1 MPAFRP
7 TLPPP
12 GRLVRLGVVLDA
24 RNPAGRLAEVARMC
38 DRVGIGAV
46 WVDDSARP
54 GPPPDGELDAWTVL
68 AALAPATTRVRLGA
82 MLLAG
87 RRPAP
92 LLAEMAASLAALAGD
107 RVEVSL
113 LAADGAPLRPY
124 ADAFA
129 AALATA
135 AAAGAGADATAAA
148 ARPGGRPTVAV
159 EVGDPEKLDR
169 DSLDWLVGVAD
180 DVLVTAADVDR
191 VAETARELRA
201 ACGLAGREPESL
213 GVAVRLPVSVGRTVT
228 EARARWDAEPAFAE
242 LGPPEQAGVY
252 GTLEQCHQ
260 RVIAFAHAGVT
271 DLRCVLPN
279 AGDIHDVIAQVTAM
293 TVGTVDK
300 LAPGAPRSPAPPP
313 PEGWGG
319 RPRFP
324 GGGAAGG
331 VRPEGSGG
339 PQGGPP
345 VGRGPGGFPGG
356 SGPGSP
362 TGAGPGR

>member
-54 GPPPDGELDAWTVL
+54 GPPPAEGLDAWTAL
-68 AALAPATTRVRLGA
+68 AALAPATTSVRLGA
-82 MLLAG
+82 MLLVG
-87 RRPAP
+87 RRSAS
-92 LLAEMAASLAALAGD
+92 LLAEMAATLAAVAGD

-113 LAADGAPLRPY
+113 RAAADAPLRPY
-124 ADAFA
+124 ADAFL
-129 AALATA
+129 AALAT
-135 AAAGAGADATAAA
+135 
-148 ARPGGRPTVAV
+148 PPRPTVAV
-159 EVGDPEKLDR
+159 AVGDPEKLDR
-169 DSLDWLVGVAD
+169 ETLDWLVGVAD

-228 EARARWDAEPAFAE
+228 EARARWDAEPAFAG

-271 DLRCVLPN
+271 DLRCVLPD
-279 AGDIHDVIAQVTAM
+279 AADIHDVIAQVTAM

-324 GGGAAGG
+324 GG
-331 VRPEGSGG
+331 
-339 PQGGPP
+339 
-345 VGRGPGGFPGG
+345 
-356 SGPGSP
+356 SP
-362 TGAGPGR
+362 TGAEPGR

>member
-46 WVDDSARP
+46 WVDDSAPP
-54 GPPPDGELDAWTVL
+54 GPPPLLEAWTSL
-68 AALAPATTRVRLGA
+68 ATLAPATTRVRLGA

-92 LLAEMAASLAALAGD
+92 LLAAMAVTLISLAGD
-107 RVEVSL
+107 RVELSL
-113 LAADGAPLRPY
+113 LGQPQAPLRPY
-124 ADAFA
+124 VDAF
-129 AALATA
+129 LAEL
-135 AAAGAGADATAAA
+135 GG
-148 ARPGGRPTVAV
+148 RGRPTVAV

-169 DSLDWLVGVAD
+169 EGLDWLVGVAD

-191 VAETARELRA
+191 VVEAARELWA
-201 ACGLAGREPESL
+201 ACALAGREPGSL

-228 EARARWDAEPAFAE
+228 EARARWEAEPAFAE
-242 LGPPEQAGVY
+242 LGPPEQAGVF
-252 GTLEQCHQ
+252 GTLEQCHE

-279 AGDIHDVIAQVTAM
+279 AADVHDVIAQVTAI

-324 GGGAAGG
+324 GGAASGG
-331 VRPEGSGG
+331 V
-339 PQGGPP
+339 
-345 VGRGPGGFPGG
+345 
-356 SGPGSP
+356 
-362 TGAGPGR
+362 PGR